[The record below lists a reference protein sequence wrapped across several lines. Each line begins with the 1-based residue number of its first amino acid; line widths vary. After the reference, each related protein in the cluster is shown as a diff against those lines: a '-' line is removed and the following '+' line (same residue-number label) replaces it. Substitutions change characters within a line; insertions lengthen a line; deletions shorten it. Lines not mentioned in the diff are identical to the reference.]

1 MASTESQQ
9 TAAAK
14 PNLCDHYKPVGI
26 QAVSAAAS
34 CRAPAQP
41 AKFSSWVR

>member
-1 MASTESQQ
+1 MASTQSPQ
-9 TAAAK
+9 TGTAK

-41 AKFSSWVR
+41 VKTSSWVK